1 MLWGKNP
8 HILKSGKL
16 PNEFYKQMN
25 EILDKAE
32 KCSWEFINVKDY
44 VREQEKVE
52 FINYHNNLTQLRKK
66 GKWTNI

>member
-1 MLWGKNP
+1 
-8 HILKSGKL
+8 
-16 PNEFYKQMN
+16 MN

-32 KCSWEFINVKDY
+32 KCSGEFINVKDY